1 MPLNVIV
8 VMDPIAHIKIAK
20 ATPFAMLLEAQR
32 RGHALHY
39 VRPGG
44 LALEGGVAV
53 AQTAPLQVRDDP
65 SGWTRR
71 STPSTSTTPRCWT
84 WRLPPAPA

>member
-20 ATPFAMLLEAQR
+20 DTTFAMLLEAQR
-32 RGHALHY
+32 RPCPALCA
-39 VRPGG
+39 PGR

-65 SGWTRR
+65 AGWCELGAFSRTEF
-71 STPSTSTTPRCWT
+71 
-84 WRLPPAPA
+84 APARSC

>member
-1 MPLNVIV
+1 IQFQNQVKDIHNHQYNPNNPKNHHYEQRRRLLQKNITQLKHS
-8 VMDPIAHIKIAK
+8 PIAHIKIAK
-20 ATPFAMLLEAQR
+20 DTTFAMLLEAQR

-53 AQTAPLQVRDDP
+53 A
-65 SGWTRR
+65 WT
-71 STPSTSTTPRCWT
+71 
-84 WRLPPAPA
+84 